1 MSFTTRA
8 RQQGGITPPAMARA
22 AAVAAEINR
31 AQVAAPSGPVTR
43 APKKDESLFDKNK
56 DAQPKIDP
64 LIDDKDDDD
73 KDNDKDK
80 PKKKKSEHDDEGF
93 VELQSAGSASTG
105 DGGFKSM
112 PGSLDS
118 PFDDNDDKGDTSAP
132 NDTGKPKT
140 PSGI

>member
-8 RQQGGITPPAMARA
+8 RQQGGVTSPAMARA

-31 AQVAAPSGPVTR
+31 AQTPAPVGPVTR
-43 APKKDESLFDKNK
+43 APKKDDESLFDKNK

-64 LIDDKDDDD
+64 LVDDKDDD
-73 KDNDKDK
+73 DKDK
-80 PKKKKSEHDDEGF
+80 PKKKKSAADDEGF

-112 PGSLDS
+112 PGSLAD